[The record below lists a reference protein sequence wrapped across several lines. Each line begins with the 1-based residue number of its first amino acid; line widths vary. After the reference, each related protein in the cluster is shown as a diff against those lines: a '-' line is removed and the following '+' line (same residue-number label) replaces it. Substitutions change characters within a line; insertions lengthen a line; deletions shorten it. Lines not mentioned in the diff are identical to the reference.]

1 MQITFERIIPERPQ
15 MQMIMRSI
23 IEFGGVDIAQS
34 SNNFPPSQ
42 PRNVI
47 VLYVVHLQCNNLL
60 WYNI

>member
-23 IEFGGVDIAQS
+23 IEFGGVAQS

-60 WYNI
+60 WYNV

>member
-1 MQITFERIIPERPQ
+1 MQITFGRIIPERPQ

-23 IEFGGVDIAQS
+23 IEFGRVDIAQS
-34 SNNFPPSQ
+34 RNNFPPSH

-60 WYNI
+60 